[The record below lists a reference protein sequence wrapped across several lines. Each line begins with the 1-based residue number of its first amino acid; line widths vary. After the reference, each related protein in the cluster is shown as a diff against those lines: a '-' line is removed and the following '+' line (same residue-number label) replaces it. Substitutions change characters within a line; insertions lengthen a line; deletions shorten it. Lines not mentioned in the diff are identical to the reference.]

1 MKIGRHILIAF
12 SIIVLIIVINKEMKM
27 ESRKDINSLINDC
40 VLRIEIIDLESRTEF
55 QKNLYSL
62 WSLSGFILVNGL
74 ACFYGTCGEDE
85 TKELI
90 AAVRYFGFD
99 ERVAVDLE
107 RGWAIRPKSK
117 DFEYFEEPSLE
128 FDDIETRIFK
138 DFKHLENIVYD
149 KYIEH
154 EVEL

>member
-1 MKIGRHILIAF
+1 MKIGKLFLIAISLLVAILITEK
-12 SIIVLIIVINKEMKM
+12 IMKNKSQE
-27 ESRKDINSLINDC
+27 DIHTMIDDS
-40 VLRIEIIDLESRTEF
+40 VMRIETIDVESRTEF

-62 WSLSGFILVNGL
+62 WSLGGFIKVNGL
-74 ACFYGTCGEDE
+74 ACFYGTLGESE

-90 AAVRYFGFD
+90 AAVRYFGVD

-107 RGWAIRPKSK
+107 KGWAIRPKSK